1 MTFEYA
7 IGPLKC
13 ILKHSLCITLVKVYL
28 YLLTISFESKLAD
41 NITQLS
47 YSRECKWWWPVSL
60 PASKLKEPV
69 FKVMTKDSKFSLGG
83 KNVTFSFSWLRDPVV
98 SSHGS

>member
-28 YLLTISFESKLAD
+28 YLLNISFESKLAD

-47 YSRECKWWWPVSL
+47 YSRECK
-60 PASKLKEPV
+60 
-69 FKVMTKDSKFSLGG
+69 
-83 KNVTFSFSWLRDPVV
+83 
-98 SSHGS
+98 